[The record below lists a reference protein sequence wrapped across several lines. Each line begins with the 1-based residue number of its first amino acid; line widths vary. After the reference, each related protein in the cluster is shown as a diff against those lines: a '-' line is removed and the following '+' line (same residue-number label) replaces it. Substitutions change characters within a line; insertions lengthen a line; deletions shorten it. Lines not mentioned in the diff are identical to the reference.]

1 MINFNTNKNTQINL
15 LFNNILLL
23 CRKRL
28 FYTKFDLIDTFQ
40 NRINLIFVH
49 ISFIFIK
56 IKQNNKQKKFQQK
69 LFDLV
74 FEKIELN
81 MREIGFGDTTINTN
95 MKFLVKNFYNILLY
109 CKNYSV
115 EKKGSKNMF
124 FIKYLSQKTIV
135 NDNINELL
143 VDYFDKYQ
151 AFCFDLSADSVLS
164 GKINFNYKQIYKMAV
179 PKRKTSKSRR
189 NKRRSH
195 HRVSI
200 ANVIEDKKSG
210 EFRLSHHVDLKT
222 GLYNG
227 KQILEPKK

>member
-95 MKFLVKNFYNILLY
+95 MKFLVKNFYNILLK
-109 CKNYSV
+109 CEKFRKMTSAEKNKFLSNYLKANS
-115 EKKGSKNMF
+115 
-124 FIKYLSQKTIV
+124 IKITN
-135 NDNINELL
+135 NDGII
-143 VDYFDKYQ
+143 DYFNKYE
-151 AFCFDLSADSVLS
+151 AICFDLSPDSVLS
-164 GKINFNYKQIYKMAV
+164 GELKFNYK
-179 PKRKTSKSRR
+179 
-189 NKRRSH
+189 
-195 HRVSI
+195 
-200 ANVIEDKKSG
+200 
-210 EFRLSHHVDLKT
+210 
-222 GLYNG
+222 
-227 KQILEPKK
+227 

>member
-95 MKFLVKNFYNILLY
+95 MKFLVKNFYNILLK
-109 CKNYSV
+109 CEKFRKMTSAEKNKFLS
-115 EKKGSKNMF
+115 KKF
-124 FIKYLSQKTIV
+124 FIVHCTTLQT
-135 NDNINELL
+135 
-143 VDYFDKYQ
+143 
-151 AFCFDLSADSVLS
+151 
-164 GKINFNYKQIYKMAV
+164 
-179 PKRKTSKSRR
+179 
-189 NKRRSH
+189 
-195 HRVSI
+195 
-200 ANVIEDKKSG
+200 
-210 EFRLSHHVDLKT
+210 
-222 GLYNG
+222 
-227 KQILEPKK
+227 